1 MPSQTRISNQ
11 YLTVEISSLGSE
23 MQALTAADGRSYLW
37 NGDAA
42 FWNGRSPVL
51 FPMVG
56 KAPDNRISVEG
67 KPYEMGQHG
76 FARRSEFT
84 LASSSGTACRYE
96 LATSDAT
103 RAVYPFEFLLAVEHS
118 LDGRTLTVAA
128 EVENRDEKP
137 MPFGLGFH
145 PAFLWPIPGA
155 AATAAH
161 TITLDNGAEPA
172 LTRLE
177 GGLVKPEKLPSPF
190 KAGSLTLD
198 HSMFE
203 ADAMIF
209 PEGAGEGLTY
219 AAEGGPALK
228 FSFENLPNLA
238 LWQKPGAPFICI
250 EPWHGT
256 AAERGGSDDI
266 ARRPHGVM
274 LQPGKTARFA
284 FTAELPA

>member
-284 FTAELPA
+284 FTVELPA

>member
-155 AATAAH
+155 ATTAAH
-161 TITLDNGAEPA
+161 TVTLDNGAEPA

-256 AAERGGSDDI
+256 AAELGGSDDI

-284 FTAELPA
+284 FTVELPA